1 MLTAPM
7 ARHGFVVNRAE
18 SWARPRGWVG
28 IPVIALTMLFAGCE
42 EPVEEAP
49 PPLRPVRSVVAQ
61 PASGGV
67 TNAIAGVTR
76 ASTESRL
83 SFRVGGSLSSV
94 RVTVGERVGRG
105 AVLAELDPADLEI
118 QVEQTE
124 ASLAQVIAL
133 ERQSR
138 AEYERVR
145 ALYENNNASKSDLD
159 AARAA
164 AESATAQVEAARKA
178 LEQAQ
183 RQLGYSTLVAP
194 TAGAVASVDAEEN
207 ETVAAGQTIVVLE
220 SGARPEIELA
230 VSEVTI
236 PYLEV
241 GDSVEIEIA
250 AAASGRLKGK
260 VSEVGVAATP
270 GASTFPAIV
279 SIENAPS
286 TVRSGMAAEV
296 YVTVDRRE
304 DGVVV
309 PFVSVGE
316 DGQGRYVFVVEA
328 ADSESAVVERRSVE
342 VAGVD
347 QDGIVVTSGLQ
358 AGERVV
364 TAGTRRLTS
373 GMRVKND
380 FSSES

>member
-1 MLTAPM
+1 MTQPKTDVTPS
-7 ARHGFVVNRAE
+7 RSSVVTLA
-18 SWARPRGWVG
+18 
-28 IPVIALTMLFAGCE
+28 ILALASVWSGCQ

-49 PPLRPVRSVVAQ
+49 APLRPVRSAVAQ
-61 PASGGV
+61 PAGAGV
-67 TNAIAGVTR
+67 ITAIAGVTQ
-76 ASTESRL
+76 ASAESRL
-83 SFRVGGSLSSV
+83 SFRVSGSLLSLEV
-94 RVTVGERVGRG
+94 AVGQRVARG
-105 AVLAELDPADLEI
+105 AVLATLDPADLEI

-138 AEYERVR
+138 AEFDRVR

-164 AESATAQVEAARKA
+164 SESATAQDEAARKT

-194 TAGAVASVDAEEN
+194 TSGAVVSVDAEEN
-207 ETVAAGQTIVVLE
+207 ETVSAGQTIVVLA
-220 SGARPEIELA
+220 SGAQPEIELA

-236 PYLEV
+236 PYLSV
-241 GDSVEIEIA
+241 GDSVDVEISA
-250 AAASGRLKGK
+250 AAPGRLEGT
-260 VSEVGVAATP
+260 VSEVGVAASP

-279 SIENAPS
+279 RLDDAPP

-296 YVTVDRRE
+296 YVTVNRSE
-304 DGVVV
+304 EGVVV
-309 PFVSVGE
+309 PFVAVGE
-316 DGQGRYVFVVEA
+316 DARGRFVFVVEEQDA
-328 ADSESAVVERRSVE
+328 NVAVVERRGVE
-342 VAGVD
+342 VADIHAG
-347 QDGIVVTSGLQ
+347 GIVITAGLE

-364 TAGTRRLTS
+364 TAGTRRLVS

-380 FSSES
+380 FANS